1 MVVMRSIAMG
11 CRGDQARVLELSA
24 DIPYIPQEDF
34 LLQRKTE
41 AVSELAQPVA
51 QQLPALL
58 LAIAK
63 ALAARG
69 LVARLRTLVAF
80 AGNLPHR
87 ISQSIFQELNQ
98 LHNSLI
104 SVSKS

>member
-1 MVVMRSIAMG
+1 MVY
-11 CRGDQARVLELSA
+11 RGDHARVLELASE
-24 DIPYIPQEDF
+24 INYIPQEDF

-41 AVSELAQPVA
+41 AVSELAQPVS
-51 QQLPALL
+51 QQLPPLL

-69 LVARLRTLVAF
+69 LVARLRAVVAF

-98 LHNSLI
+98 MHNSLI